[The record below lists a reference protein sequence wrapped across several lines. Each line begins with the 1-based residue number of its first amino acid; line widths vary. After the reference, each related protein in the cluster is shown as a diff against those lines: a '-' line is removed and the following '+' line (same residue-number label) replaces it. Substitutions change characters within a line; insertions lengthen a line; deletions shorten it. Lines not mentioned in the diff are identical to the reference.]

1 MLHKLNYPLLAL
13 MVQSVV
19 GPLLILLKF
28 LDVVTWSWLAVIFVP
43 VSLAVG
49 CVLLG
54 LAEHLYIQAAPTFTL
69 ERKRPPRHIL

>member
-28 LDVVTWSWLAVIFVP
+28 LNVVTWSWLAVILVP
-43 VSLAVG
+43 ISLAVG
-49 CVLLG
+49 SVLLG
-54 LAEHLYIQAAPTFTL
+54 LAEHLYTQAAPTITL
-69 ERKRPPRHIL
+69 ERKRRPRHIL